1 MLTLAIDTSMKSAS
15 IALLRDG
22 DILSEILV
30 NLDVNHSVVLLPALD
45 DLLKLS
51 RIQPDEIDLFACTI
65 GPGSFTGLRVGAST
79 VKGLALATRRP
90 IAGVSTLEAL
100 ACNITGWGISVC
112 PMLDARKDQVYT
124 GLYRTVRDYTLK
136 IIESERV
143 TDVRRFLQ
151 CIEEEVIFVGDGAVK
166 YAGLISE
173 MLPEKS
179 HFASG
184 CHQHVRAAVVGLLGE
199 KKYSE
204 GDVLDSATFAPAY
217 LRASEAEMKR
227 FSR

>member
-1 MLTLAIDTSMKSAS
+1 MLTLAIDTSTKSAS
-15 IALLRDG
+15 IALLRDS

-45 DLLKLS
+45 YILGLS
-51 RIQPDEIDLFACTI
+51 RIEPDEIDLFACTI

-79 VKGLALATRRP
+79 VKGLALATSRP

-100 ACNITGWGISVC
+100 ACNITGSEISVC

-151 CIEEEVIFVGDGAVK
+151 CIEEEVIFVGDGALK
-166 YAGLISE
+166 YASLISE

-179 HFASG
+179 YFASG

-204 GDVLDSATFAPAY
+204 GDVLDSVTFAPTY
-217 LRASEAEMKR
+217 LRVSEAEMKR

>member
-1 MLTLAIDTSMKSAS
+1 MLILAIDTSAKSAS

-22 DILSEILV
+22 DILSEILI

-51 RIQPDEIDLFACTI
+51 RIEPGEIDLFACTM

-79 VKGLALATRRP
+79 VKGLALAEGRP

-100 ACNITGWGISVC
+100 VCNIIGPEIVVC

-124 GLYRTVRDYTLK
+124 ALYKTGWDYALD
-136 IIESERV
+136 IIETERV
-143 TDVRRFLQ
+143 TDVRGFLR
-151 CIEEEVIFVGDGAVK
+151 CIDEEVIFVGDGALK
-166 YAGLISE
+166 YAGVIRE
-173 MLPEKS
+173 MLPGKS
-179 HFASG
+179 YFASG
-184 CHQHVRAAVVGLLGE
+184 CHQHVRAAVVGALGRR
-199 KKYSE
+199 KYLE
-204 GDVLDSATFAPAY
+204 GDILDSVTFAPAY

>member
-1 MLTLAIDTSMKSAS
+1 MLILAIDTSAKSAG

-51 RIQPDEIDLFACTI
+51 RIEPGEIDLFACTM

-79 VKGLALATRRP
+79 VKGLALATGRP

-100 ACNITGWGISVC
+100 ACNIMCPGISVC

-124 GLYRTVRDYTLK
+124 ALYRTGQDYTLK
-136 IIESERV
+136 VIETERV
-143 TDVRRFLQ
+143 TDVGEFLRP
-151 CIEEEVIFVGDGAVK
+151 IDGEVIFVGDGAVK

-173 MLPEKS
+173 ALPGRS
-179 HFASG
+179 YFASG
-184 CHQHVRAAVVGLLGE
+184 CHQHVRAAFVGVLGR
-199 KKYSE
+199 KKYLE
-204 GDVLDSATFAPAY
+204 GDVLDAVSFAPVY
-217 LRASEAEMKR
+217 LRASEAETR
-227 FSR
+227 RLGR